1 MKGLYI
7 RWTVLVLIFGSIT
20 FLGVLRYNREVKT
33 ISPAKVSAQ
42 GEKSEL
48 RLMGMIEAGTFE
60 RGSEGE
66 PTRFVLSGEGE
77 KITVVFSGEDT
88 DESLRELKTI
98 VALGKWEAGKNQ
110 FAASALAL
118 NPNYGFV
125 TSAYVFSLLPLA
137 FFLFYMER
145 RVSLLYVMIKEEK
158 VYQSETQ
165 A

>member
-1 MKGLYI
+1 
-7 RWTVLVLIFGSIT
+7 
-20 FLGVLRYNREVKT
+20 
-33 ISPAKVSAQ
+33 
-42 GEKSEL
+42 
-48 RLMGMIEAGTFE
+48 MGMIEAGTFE
-60 RGSEGE
+60 RGSEDQ
-66 PTRFVLSGEGE
+66 PTRFVLTGDGT
-77 KITVVFSGEDT
+77 KVTVVFSGEDT

-98 VALGKWEAGKNQ
+98 VALGKWDAEKNQ
-110 FAASALAL
+110 FDASALAL
-118 NPNYGFV
+118 DPNYGFV